1 MNSFENLKSK
11 TISSMFWQ
19 FMQGF
24 GGQFVTFWV
33 GIILARLLTPTDY
46 GIVAIAGMFLG
57 ILGMFA
63 DGGLAQ
69 AVIQKKDADEKD
81 FNTMFV
87 TQLVFSSLIFIVVY
101 FLAPYFASLFNNN
114 ELVSLIRVMAL
125 TMPLGALA
133 GVQYCVV
140 SRRLMFKWFFYAS
153 TISLVVSATVGV
165 CMAYSGYGPWALV
178 GQKMSATIV
187 NTFVVF
193 FLLDWHP
200 KFQFAKDRFITLF
213 KQGLKYLG
221 TSFIGTITAQVKD
234 WCLGLKYS
242 PADLAY
248 YNKGGSVPNMFCN
261 NIDATIQNVLFPA
274 ISQIQDDKERV
285 RNAISRSIRTSTFV
299 LFPLLFGLSVTA
311 DKLIPI
317 LYSDKWNP
325 SIPFMQVLCISLAIG
340 IMCNVN
346 TQALKAT
353 GNIGIVL
360 KMEFIK
366 KPVMFVTIIG
376 TMLISPLAIALG
388 ILFYNIFV
396 YVVNAY
402 PNKKIINYSYVDQIK
417 DVAPNFIQATVMAL
431 IVYLIGLMPLN
442 IYLILASQVIIGS
455 VMYIAMSIFLKNESF
470 GYVLRTIKEKR
481 NKR

>member
-1 MNSFENLKSK
+1 MNSSENLKSK
-11 TISSMFWQ
+11 TVSGMFWQ

-24 GGQFVTFWV
+24 GGQFVTFFV
-33 GIILARLLTPTDY
+33 GIILARLLTPEDY
-46 GIVAIAGMFLG
+46 GIVALAGMFLG

-69 AVIQKKDADEKD
+69 AVIQKKDADEID

-87 TQLVFSSLIFIVVY
+87 TQLGFSLFIFVIVY
-101 FLAPYFASLFNNN
+101 FLSPYFAELFHNDQ
-114 ELVSLIRVMAL
+114 LISLIRVMAL

-153 TISLVVSATVGV
+153 AISLIVSAMVGIW
-165 CMAYSGYGPWALV
+165 MAYSGYGPWALV
-178 GQKMSATIV
+178 GQKLSSTIV
-187 NTFVVF
+187 NTIVVF

-200 KFQFAKDRFITLF
+200 KFEFSVSRFTNLF
-213 KQGLKYLG
+213 KQGIQYLG
-221 TSFIGTITAQVKD
+221 TSFIGTVTAQAKD

-261 NIDATIQNVLFPA
+261 NIDSTIQSVLFPA

-366 KPVMFVTIIG
+366 KPVMFATIIG
-376 TMLISPLAIALG
+376 TMFISPIAIAWG
-388 ILFYNIFV
+388 ILLYNFFV
-396 YVVNAY
+396 YFVNAY
-402 PNKKIINYSYVDQIK
+402 PNKKIIDYSYIEQFK
-417 DVAPNFIQATVMAL
+417 DVALNLIQASVMAL
-431 IVYLIGLMPLN
+431 VVYFIGTLFIN
-442 IYLILASQVIIGS
+442 IFIALTLQIIIGIAL
-455 VMYIAMSIFLKNESF
+455 YISMSFLFKNESF
-470 GYVLRTIKEKR
+470 DYVLNTIKEKY
-481 NKR
+481 KK

>member
-1 MNSFENLKSK
+1 MQDNLKQR

-46 GIVAIAGMFLG
+46 GVVAIAGMFLG

-69 AVIQKKDADEKD
+69 AVIQKKDADEVD

-87 TQLVFSSLIFIVVY
+87 TQLVFSSCIFVIVY
-101 FLAPYFASLFNNN
+101 FLAPYFADLFHNDQ
-114 ELVSLIRVMAL
+114 LISLIRVMAL

-133 GVQYCVV
+133 GVQRCVV

-153 TISLVVSATVGV
+153 TISLIISAIVGV
-165 CMAYSGYGPWALV
+165 WMAYSGFGPWALV
-178 GQKMSATIV
+178 GQSMSATIV
-187 NTFVVF
+187 NTLVVF
-193 FLLDWHP
+193 CLLDWHP
-200 KFQFAKDRFITLF
+200 RFQFSIPRFKELF
-213 KQGLKYLG
+213 RQGLKYLG
-221 TSFIGTITAQVKD
+221 TNFIGTITAQVKD

-261 NIDATIQNVLFPA
+261 NIDSTIQSVLFPA

-299 LFPLLFGLSVTA
+299 LFPLLFGLSMTA

-325 SIPFMQVLCISLAIG
+325 SIPFMQVLCFSLAIG

-360 KMEFIK
+360 KLEFIK
-366 KPVMFVTIIG
+366 KPIMFLTIIG
-376 TMLISPLAIALG
+376 TMLISPLAIAWG
-388 ILFYNIFV
+388 ILFFNIFV
-396 YVVNAY
+396 YLVNSY
-402 PNKKIINYSYVDQIK
+402 PNKKIINYSYSDQLK
-417 DVAPNFIQATVMAL
+417 DVAPNFIQASIMAVV
-431 IVYLIGLMPLN
+431 VYLIGSVPLN
-442 IYLILASQVIIGS
+442 LYLDLALQIIIG
-455 VMYIAMSIFLKNESF
+455 VALYVAMSIIFKNESF
-470 GYVLRTIKEKR
+470 DYVLNTIKERRK
-481 NKR
+481 KK